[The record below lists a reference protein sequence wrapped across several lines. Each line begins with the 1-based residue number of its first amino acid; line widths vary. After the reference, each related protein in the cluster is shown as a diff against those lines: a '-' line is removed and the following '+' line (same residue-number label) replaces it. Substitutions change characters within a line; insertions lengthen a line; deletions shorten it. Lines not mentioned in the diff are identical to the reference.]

1 MELNIQYVLEYWHAI
16 DVIMADRDTELCTF
30 ELSKAE
36 WNIAQ
41 QLHDVLKV
49 SSDHVQL
56 IFNREFGADNW
67 SEMPIVVGMPV

>member
-1 MELNIQYVLEYWHAI
+1 MLEFALEYRHAI
-16 DVIMADRDTELCTF
+16 DAITADRDAELHAF

-49 SSDHVQL
+49 SSDRVRL
-56 IFNREFGADNW
+56 IFDREFGSNN
-67 SEMPIVVGMPV
+67 